1 MTKKQKKNIKK
12 TYNCEDLIRIKVLYN
27 IMTAR
32 MNALIDEV
40 EELNSYLRY
49 LKPIL
54 PDNNRTKNE
63 KAKEK
68 N

>member
-1 MTKKQKKNIKK
+1 MTKKQKKDTKK
-12 TYNCEDLIRIKVLYN
+12 TYNCEDLNRIKVLYN

-54 PDNNRTKNE
+54 PDDNRTRNE
-63 KAKEK
+63 KPKEK